1 MLYKSSFLKKAKFDQ
16 LSGSTEQYYFISALS
31 SLAEDV
37 GGNVANI
44 ATADAFKSDLVET
57 LGFRIDDFKLGG
69 SGDDKLYATSS
80 GNYFFDGAEGNDA
93 IISGSGDDIISG
105 GKGDDTI
112 GGGIGNDTY
121 IYNIGDGHD
130 VITDNPSWSVNYGDQ
145 LTDIIS
151 FGVGITVD
159 DLVLSR
165 GGNGNDLVIS
175 FKNSTSDS
183 ITFKNH
189 FSPFTDPQYRNSKL
203 EYLEFTTLAD
213 DGSTKKSRVATNSL
227 VTLSYDGTEE
237 NDDIGI
243 YNHAFNGNDIIKTL
257 GGDDK
262 VFADYGNDKITG
274 GTGDDFLSG
283 YYGDDTYIY
292 NFMKPR
298 VENYQSSK
306 NPGLVET

>member
-80 GNYFFDGAEGNDA
+80 GNYFFDGAEGNDT
-93 IISGSGDDIISG
+93 IISGSGDD
-105 GKGDDTI
+105 
-112 GGGIGNDTY
+112 
-121 IYNIGDGHD
+121 
-130 VITDNPSWSVNYGDQ
+130 
-145 LTDIIS
+145 
-151 FGVGITVD
+151 
-159 DLVLSR
+159 
-165 GGNGNDLVIS
+165 
-175 FKNSTSDS
+175 
-183 ITFKNH
+183 
-189 FSPFTDPQYRNSKL
+189 
-203 EYLEFTTLAD
+203 
-213 DGSTKKSRVATNSL
+213 TNSL